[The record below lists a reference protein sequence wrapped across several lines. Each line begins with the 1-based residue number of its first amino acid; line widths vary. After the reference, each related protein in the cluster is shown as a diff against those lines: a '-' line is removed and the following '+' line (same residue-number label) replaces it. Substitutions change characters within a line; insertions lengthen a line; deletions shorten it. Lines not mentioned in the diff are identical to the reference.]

1 MIIVVSGLP
10 RSGTSMMMQILHTG
24 GLDVMTDDVRAPDDS
39 NPRGY
44 FEYEPVKALAR
55 TADWVAAA
63 EGKVVKVIA
72 QLVPRLPS
80 GHEYAILF
88 MNRDLDEILSSQTA
102 MLARLGRQGGALD
115 PQSLKTVFERQL
127 ASAVAFAESRSDMR
141 SLTVDYAR
149 VLQDPA
155 ASIESIKAF
164 LGVNLDVAQA
174 AAAVDPALYRERLGD
189 SRNR

>member
-1 MIIVVSGLP
+1 MMI
-10 RSGTSMMMQILHTG
+10 QILHAG
-24 GLDVMTDDVRAPDDS
+24 GMDVMTDDVRAPDDS

-72 QLVPRLPS
+72 QLVPRLPT

-102 MLARLGRQGGALD
+102 MLARLGRQGGAAD

-127 ASAVAFAESRSDMR
+127 ATAVAYVEAQPNMR
-141 SLTVDYAR
+141 SLTVDYVS

-155 ASIESIKAF
+155 VSIESIKAF

-174 AAAVDPALYRERLGD
+174 ASAVDQALYRERLGD